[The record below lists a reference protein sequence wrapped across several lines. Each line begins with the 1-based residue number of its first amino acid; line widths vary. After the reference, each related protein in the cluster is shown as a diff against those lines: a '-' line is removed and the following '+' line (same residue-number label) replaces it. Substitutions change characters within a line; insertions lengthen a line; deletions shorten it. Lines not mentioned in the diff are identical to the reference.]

1 MLASCAG
8 CNTSFELVNTSTPAA
23 SKKFSSSLLA
33 NQRSSHAM
41 LRSLMQTRL
50 SAWSVQVPSAGM
62 LVRMLHTSGW
72 TAADVVMPSMGES
85 MTEGTIAAVLKKPG
99 DAVRVDDI
107 IAQVETDKVTID
119 VRSTTSG
126 TVEQILVAS
135 GCIIKPGELV
145 ARVSAEGTQTA
156 SSSSSAPSTSSA
168 AASASAPSPPAA
180 HGRIPSIRFPPRMA
194 PSGERI
200 SSLPAAQQDQILKQ
214 LSSPTPTPVAAS
226 QAASLAAPAA
236 AAAKPA
242 APVAP
247 AAAPAKPNRVLLKEA
262 PARRTVTE
270 REMELINSG
279 GAL

>member
-1 MLASCAG
+1 
-8 CNTSFELVNTSTPAA
+8 
-23 SKKFSSSLLA
+23 
-33 NQRSSHAM
+33 
-41 LRSLMQTRL
+41 MQTRL
-50 SAWSVQVPSAGM
+50 AAWSAQVPSAGM
-62 LVRMLHTSGW
+62 LVRMLHASGW

-85 MTEGTIAAVLKKPG
+85 MTEGTIATVLKKPG

-135 GCIIKPGELV
+135 GSIIKPGELV

-156 SSSSSAPSTSSA
+156 SSSSSAPSTSSSA
-168 AASASAPSPPAA
+168 AASAPAAPSPPAV

-214 LSSPTPTPVAAS
+214 LSSATPTPAAAS

-236 AAAKPA
+236 AAPKPA
-242 APVAP
+242 APSAP
-247 AAAPAKPNRVLLKEA
+247 AAAPAKPTRVLLKEA